1 MAETDDILTALGEG
15 LPSWQKAL
23 RAGSRSIQSLGSESI
38 NAAKSLATAGDAA
51 EKMGGVFDAGNRL
64 IGATLGQLPIIGGA
78 VAGSASL
85 ITDAF
90 KGLINIL
97 QSGYQDFAELSKVGA
112 AGTQTLT
119 EIKDSAKDAGI
130 ALFNFGKYTDIIK
143 ENSSVMA
150 MYGGTVGQA
159 RQQFDGL
166 LKAVHHVEGRY
177 TTQMLLMGMNQEQ
190 IMEFAGGWTK
200 ILARTG
206 RAQNMSVDQMAAST
220 MKAAKEMDVLS
231 RLTGIQKEQLL
242 KEQEAALSYSR
253 FRMAHDIALKSG
265 DEEQIA
271 HAKRAMELYSLAEK
285 SPQLQKAIADTFT
298 GVLTTGEAVGAQI
311 LTGGGLREAIFADA
325 SMGTADTMK
334 LIAASLG
341 GGLDKF
347 GSLEATI
354 GYISDDLNL
363 NAAEIADMV
372 QVWEKGDLKA
382 AQKEQTKRLKDE
394 GSEINKIVEGI
405 KNLEKAREKIDEQII
420 TLLEKGAGF
429 FEGASKK
436 ILEGATNFGEILDSI
451 KLGWTNFSKTY
462 IGRKLFGDLTEEDK
476 LATALIDEKNDSLRG
491 GANIRMAKHQIA
503 MEQMGL
509 DPNTSSMNLG
519 ARTKEYNEKIKALKL
534 RGSSKEQ
541 LDIINRKAMDIK
553 RKQILEQASHGQ
565 FGGDLLRSDLQEYLR
580 DKFLHIEGGGQGSM
594 DAELDEVTKKEII
607 EKMGL
612 DADKQNKLLEDIRR
626 LMSDQVLIQ
635 ANN

>member
-1 MAETDDILTALGEG
+1 MATLDEQLAALGEG

-64 IGATLGQLPIIGGA
+64 IGATLGQLPVIGGA

-231 RLTGIQKEQLL
+231 RLTGIQKDELL

-253 FRMAHDIALKSG
+253 FRMAYRQAEKSG
-265 DEEQIA
+265 DEEQLR
-271 HAKRAMELYSLAEK
+271 HAKRAMELWGLAK
-285 SPQLQKAIADTFT
+285 DAPQLQKAIADTFT

-325 SMGTADTMK
+325 SIGTAETMVNIGH
-334 LIAASLG
+334 LLDS
-341 GGLDKF
+341 GLDKF
-347 GSLEATI
+347 GPLEATI
-354 GYISDDLNL
+354 GYIGDNL
-363 NAAEIADMV
+363 NQNAANIADV
-372 QVWEKGDLKA
+372 AKIWKTGDLKA
-382 AQKEQTKRLKDE
+382 AKKEQVKRLKDE

-405 KNLEKAREKIDEQII
+405 KNLEKAREKIDEKII
-420 TLLEKGAGF
+420 ELLQKGAGF
-429 FEGASKK
+429 FKGASVE
-436 ILEGATNFGEILDSI
+436 ILAGATKFNEILTNI
-451 KLGWTNFSKTY
+451 QKGWQNFSKTY

-476 LATALIDEKNDSLRG
+476 LATGLIKRKGKGEFGRG
-491 GANIRMAKHQIA
+491 AAVNVAMRQLA
-503 MEQMGL
+503 MEQV
-509 DPNTSSMNLG
+509 G
-519 ARTKEYNEKIKALKL
+519 AGRGAKVTDLTKDQAQEYHKIMREKIRDMEGSKLTAINKRAAMLQREKMLK
-534 RGSSKEQ
+534 GAGTK
-541 LDIINRKAMDIK
+541 IAFK
-553 RKQILEQASHGQ
+553 
-565 FGGDLLRSDLQEYLR
+565 SDLQEYLR
-580 DKFLHIEGGGQGSM
+580 DKFLSTKGDKYAKAAGMEKM
-594 DAELDEVTKKEII
+594 LDAEGQLEII

-612 DADKQNKLLEDIRR
+612 DADKQNKLLEDIRN
-626 LMSDQVLIQ
+626 LMGDQLVVSS
-635 ANN
+635 NN

>member
-1 MAETDDILTALGEG
+1 MPTPEEIEAGLGLANKELG
-15 LPSWQKAL
+15 TFGKIIKV
-23 RAGSRSIQSLGSESI
+23 GSRSIQSLGSESI

-51 EKMGGVFDAGNRL
+51 EKMGGVMDAGNRL
-64 IGATLGQLPIIGGA
+64 VGATLGQLPVIGGA

-90 KGLINIL
+90 KALVNIL

-112 AGTQTLT
+112 AGTESLT
-119 EIKDSAKDAGI
+119 EIKDSAREAGI
-130 ALFNFGKYTDIIK
+130 ALFNFGKYTDIIQ
-143 ENSSVMA
+143 ENSTVMA
-150 MYGGTVGQA
+150 MYGSTVGEA
-159 RQQFDGL
+159 RKQFDGL
-166 LKAVHHVEGRY
+166 LAEVHHVEGAY
-177 TTQMLLMGMNQEQ
+177 TKQLLLMGMNQEQ

-220 MKAAKEMDVLS
+220 FKAAKEMDVLA

-325 SMGTADTMK
+325 SMDTADTMK

-363 NAAEIADMV
+363 NAAEIADIV

-382 AQKEQTKRLKDE
+382 AQKEQIKRLEDE
-394 GSEINKIVEGI
+394 GKSINDVVQAII
-405 KNLEKAREKIDEQII
+405 NMEKAREEIDKTII
-420 TLLEKGAGF
+420 QLLNDGSGMFKD
-429 FEGASKK
+429 ASAK
-436 ILEGATNFGEILDSI
+436 ILSGAEKFDDILENI
-451 KLGWTNFSKTY
+451 KTGWKNFSHSY
-462 IGRKLFGDLTEEDK
+462 IGRKLFGGEMSEEQKLTQGLQKSKNFGAPWVRQGLKEMGLSRRTNLKDLDIEQLRELNKIAQTIKREAYIKKAESTLSMHGSDLNKYMRQKFLASETDSNIKMGTALTEEEQRK
-476 LATALIDEKNDSLRG
+476 IIAEEMGIKNADR
-491 GANIRMAKHQIA
+491 Q
-503 MEQMGL
+503 
-509 DPNTSSMNLG
+509 
-519 ARTKEYNEKIKALKL
+519 
-534 RGSSKEQ
+534 
-541 LDIINRKAMDIK
+541 NR
-553 RKQILEQASHGQ
+553 
-565 FGGDLLRSDLQEYLR
+565 
-580 DKFLHIEGGGQGSM
+580 
-594 DAELDEVTKKEII
+594 
-607 EKMGL
+607 
-612 DADKQNKLLEDIRR
+612 LLEDIRR
-626 LMSDQVLIQ
+626 LMSEQVV
-635 ANN
+635 AVSNS